1 MPPWLKRKRVWIPG
15 AALLATGLY
24 AALGFWWAPRLIR
37 NALIE
42 DGSAALG
49 VPVSV
54 GEVQVHPFTF
64 ELTVR
69 DLVVA
74 DPAQPLLAL
83 ERLYLD
89 FELAS
94 LWRGAWTF
102 RIVRLNGPFARAL
115 VRPDGSLNL
124 ADLVPEAAPEAE
136 AEPLPSLNIERLVVS
151 RGQVNFADRSR
162 RQQPEK
168 ILAPIQFDLA
178 NFRTTPEGGDFTL
191 TATSEAGERFD
202 WKGRMSAQPVSSQG
216 EFQIHGL
223 KARGVWE
230 FTSEDLPFELG
241 DGELDLAGS
250 YDFRLDGGTHLE
262 ANLPTI
268 TGTGLTLRETTQ
280 TQDRV
285 VLPKV
290 TVSGTRLS
298 WAQGTVD
305 MDSIVVDGAKVTSWL
320 EPDGRFSIERLFE
333 DTAVQAPPPV
343 ASNQGPGG
351 GAAARPATT
360 GAPPEE
366 QAPGVVVPS
375 VPADAQTPRE
385 AVAEA
390 APDWQV
396 RLKTFTFNDAQLDF
410 EDQGFQP
417 ALAFRIAPLSIIAT
431 GIDQD
436 PTHPV
441 TLQIAGRIDDRADF
455 TLAGSLTPETLA
467 AELELTLSGLALPKL
482 QPYFDDSMA
491 ADITDGVLS
500 ATGRLQFAPEGVAPW
515 LRYTGEA
522 SVEGFRLVD
531 HQGREELVHW
541 QRTDLEGVDLALE
554 PDALRV
560 RRITARKPFLRVVIA
575 PDQSVN
581 LVRAM
586 SERNPRP
593 APPGAMVQAAAA
605 AAAAEA
611 AMAID
616 IAELRFVAA
625 TMGFSD
631 NFIEPN
637 FNATIESLDGS
648 VRGLSSD
655 ERKSAKVD
663 LTGFVVNR
671 FSPVI
676 IQGEV
681 NPFRYDL
688 HTDLKLQFRNI
699 DLPVFNPYSGRY
711 AGFAIAKGKLTTE
724 LDYKIRDRQLVAD
737 HHVVLDQ
744 LEWGEATD
752 SQEKVSLPIRLATS
766 LLKNRDGV
774 IDLSLPVTG
783 SLDDPKFRVGP
794 VVWQIVKNLLVKVVT
809 APFDFLGSLF
819 KGAENAQFVV
829 FEPGLSQ
836 LTPEQQ
842 QSLGALAQGLAEKPE
857 LRVEVPAGL
866 VPELDRE
873 AIAAQRLDAAL
884 ATAAKTE
891 EGEAFDFEALDVED
905 RIDLLRDV
913 YKQQFGQRA
922 KIPDEA
928 EAPEDADRDA
938 RRVLR
943 EAHEQDWLTAE
954 LLPRFMPTDAELT
967 ALGQAR
973 AEQIQR
979 ALLASGGLPPERVFV
994 TSAKPVTAAD
1004 GQVKLE
1010 LGLE

>member
-37 NALIE
+37 NAIVE

-64 ELTVR
+64 ELTVQ

-74 DPAQPLLAL
+74 DPAEPLLAL

-94 LWRGAWTF
+94 LWRGAWSF

-124 ADLVPEAAPEAE
+124 ADLVPETAPEAE
-136 AEPLPSLNIERLVVS
+136 AEPLPSLHIERLVVS

-178 NFRTTPEGGDFTL
+178 DFRTTPEGGDFTL

-202 WKGRMSAQPVSSQG
+202 WKGRMSAQPVGSQG

-223 KARGVWE
+223 KARSVWE

-241 DGELDLAGS
+241 DGEIDLAGS

-262 ANLPTI
+262 ASLPTI
-268 TGTGLTLRETTQ
+268 TGTGLSLRETTNP
-280 TQDRV
+280 QDRV
-285 VLPKV
+285 VLPQLTV
-290 TVSGTRLS
+290 TGTRLS

-305 MDSIVVDGAKVTSWL
+305 IDSVAVDGAKVVSWR
-320 EPDGRFSIERLFE
+320 EADGRFSIERLLE
-333 DTAVQAPPPV
+333 DATAAAPEPD
-343 ASNQGPGG
+343 AAAEGPGG
-351 GAAARPATT
+351 GASPSPAPTQ
-360 GAPPEE
+360 APPVE
-366 QAPGVVVPS
+366 QAPEVVIPP

-385 AVAEA
+385 VVAEA

-396 RLKTFTFNDAQLDF
+396 RLKTFTLSDAQVEF
-410 EDQGFQP
+410 EDRMLQP
-417 ALAFRIAPLSIIAT
+417 ALPFRIAPLSITAT
-431 GIDQD
+431 GIDLD
-436 PTHPV
+436 LAHPV
-441 TLQIAGRIDDRADF
+441 PVQIAGRIDDRADF
-455 TLAGSLTPETLA
+455 TAAGNITPETFA
-467 AELELTLSGLALPKL
+467 ADLEVTLSGLDLPKL
-482 QPYFDDSMA
+482 QPYFDESMA
-491 ADITDGVLS
+491 ADITAGVLS
-500 ATGRLQFAPEGVAPW
+500 AKGRVLLAPEGETPW
-515 LRYTGEA
+515 LKYTGEA
-522 SVEGFRLVD
+522 AVDGFSLVD
-531 HQGREELVHW
+531 HLGREELVRW
-541 QRTDLEGVDLALE
+541 QRTELDDMELALG

-560 RRITARKPFLRVVIA
+560 RRITARRPYLRVVIA
-575 PDQSVN
+575 PDRTVN

-586 SERNPRP
+586 ADRNPQAKLVDAVANRAARP
-593 APPGAMVQAAAA
+593 TEA
-605 AAAAEA
+605 A

-631 NFIEPN
+631 HFIEPN

-648 VRGLSSD
+648 VRGLSSN
-655 ERKSAKVD
+655 ERKAAKVD
-663 LTGFVVNR
+663 LTGFVVNK

-688 HTDLKLQFRNI
+688 YTDLKLQFRNI

-829 FEPGLSQ
+829 FEPGLST

-873 AIAAQRLDAAL
+873 AIARQRLDAAL
-884 ATAAKTE
+884 AAAAKTE
-891 EGEAFDFEALDVED
+891 EGEAFDFEALDIED

-928 EAPEDADRDA
+928 EPPEDADRDA
-938 RRVLR
+938 RRALR

-954 LLPRFMPTDAELT
+954 LMPKFAPTEPDLT

-973 AEQIQR
+973 AEQIQK
-979 ALLASGGLPPERVFV
+979 ALLAGGQLPPERVFV